1 MITWQRLDVIFL
13 LLQYNIM
20 RFISMNLGPK
30 GAWSSRGAHAQSPRI
45 PPAVQTLEAVDGH
58 KKHYDLIMLVIANP
72 SNIYTP
78 LINQYWKRMIDA
90 TEKGGYSLKIFLL
103 FGGDPRPTIT
113 IPSDSLIISNTQ
125 ESLIP
130 GIFLKTM
137 YAFDHISKNYT
148 YNHVLRTNVSSFFR
162 LTNLMALQRTLPSTR
177 FSGGFTGDSRRDT
190 GLFINGA
197 GIWLSADVVDAF
209 LSADK
214 GTLEYHIPDDV
225 AISVFARSRFTVQ
238 TLPRL
243 EPIAQHAVNF
253 PHPPEYVLGILTS
266 QMGDHYHV
274 RCKHLGDRTRDLPIL
289 MGLMDRFN

>member
-1 MITWQRLDVIFL
+1 
-13 LLQYNIM
+13 
-20 RFISMNLGPK
+20 MNLGPK
-30 GAWSSRGAHAQSPRI
+30 GAWSSRGTHAQSPRI
-45 PPAVQTLEAVDGH
+45 PHAVQAVDGH

-103 FGGDPRPTIT
+103 FGEDPRPTIA

-162 LTNLMALQRTLPSTR
+162 LTNLMALQRTLPLAR
-177 FSGGFTGDSRRDT
+177 FSGGIIYDDPV
-190 GLFINGA
+190 LHINGA

-209 LSADK
+209 LCADK
-214 GTLEYHIPDDV
+214 GTFKYSHADDG
-225 AISVFARSRFTVQ
+225 AISDFLKSRFTMQ
-238 TLPRL
+238 RLPRL
-243 EPIAQHAVNF
+243 EPIAEHDANF

-266 QMGDHYHV
+266 QMGNHYHV
-274 RCKHLGDRTRDLPIL
+274 RCKHQGDRTRDLPIL